1 MICLLFNR
9 YANRRETMENQIQW
23 YPGHMA
29 KTRKMLDKN
38 IRFVDVVVEILDAR
52 IPSSGRNPNFND
64 IIKGK
69 SRLIVMN
76 KYDLADKAVTD
87 LWISEYQRQ
96 GMKVIPVSCQT
107 GYGVNKIEAAAR
119 SLVKDKID
127 RETAKGITK
136 PVKIM
141 MVGIPNVGKST
152 LINRLVGKNKAIA
165 ADRPGVTRTEQ
176 WVRIKEGLDLLDTP
190 GLLPPKFD
198 DEEKAKNLVYTGAIK
213 DEIMNIELLSYS
225 FLELLRDIYPEL
237 LCTRYKIT
245 EDISELAGHEILS
258 LIGKKRGFMI
268 SGGEIDT
275 ERAAY
280 TVMDEFRSCKIG
292 NITLERP

>member
-1 MICLLFNR
+1 
-9 YANRRETMENQIQW
+9 MEQQQQIQW
-23 YPGHMA
+23 FPGHMA
-29 KTRKMLDKN
+29 KTRKMIQNN
-38 IRFVDVVVEILDAR
+38 IKFVDVVVEILDAR
-52 IPSSGRNPNFND
+52 IPYSGRNPNFND

-69 SRLIVMN
+69 PRLIVMN

-87 LWISEYQRQ
+87 LWVQKYTQM
-96 GMKVIPVSCQT
+96 GMKVVSVSCAT
-107 GYGVNKIEAAAR
+107 GWGINKIEQAAR
-119 SLVKDKID
+119 NLVKDKIE
-127 RETAKGITK
+127 REQSKGITK

-165 ADRPGVTRTEQ
+165 ADRPGVTKTQQ
-176 WVRIKEGLDLLDTP
+176 WVRIKEGLELLDTP

-198 DEEKAKNLVYTGAIK
+198 DQEKAKTLVYTGAIK

-225 FLELLRDIYPEL
+225 LLELLRDTYPEL
-237 LCTRYKIT
+237 LCARYKLT
-245 EDISELAGHEILS
+245 EDISQMAGHELLS
-258 LIGKKRGFMI
+258 YIGKKRGFMI

-292 NITLERP
+292 NITLEKPEM